1 MNEGGYTMDD
11 VCADSFYYGMRV
23 AAEICRVHPSLYVR
37 GAMQTG
43 EGIPDVVVHKNRAE
57 MCDELNHLL
66 KHLAKGAM
74 QNETPVSEFL
84 EAYIRTEPSF
94 LKTHDP
100 DETSFYE
107 EDE

>member
-1 MNEGGYTMDD
+1 MNEGGYTTDD

-37 GAMQTG
+37 GSMQCG
-43 EGIPDVVVHKNRAE
+43 DGIPDVSVQRNRAE
-57 MCDELNHLL
+57 MCEELNSLL

-74 QNETPVSEFL
+74 QNQTPVTEFL
-84 EAYIRTEPSF
+84 EAYIRTDSTF
-94 LKTHDP
+94 LKEHDV
-100 DETSFYE
+100 DETNFFE